1 MSGLRAYALAA
12 ALIAAGFSGG
22 ASAQQ
27 LGSYGNVW
35 EIAEP
40 DAIDAIKGHL
50 TKMEKEGELKK
61 FWEDYRS
68 RALNGI
74 ENPPPIEGI
83 TTAKEAKVW
92 IFDPAIVYNEA
103 VRDHLGNILVPAG
116 TRVNPL
122 DYINL
127 SKSLIFIDGRDEA
140 QVSFAKRQIKSRP
153 RDKVIL
159 VGGSFLKLSREWKVP
174 VYFDQQGAL
183 TRRFNI
189 QRVPAVVSQKGKQ
202 LQIQEFA
209 L

>member
-1 MSGLRAYALAA
+1 MTALRAFALAA
-12 ALIAAGFSGG
+12 ILSVGFSSS
-22 ASAQQ
+22 ACAQQ

-35 EIAEP
+35 DIAEP

-50 TKMEKEGELKK
+50 SQMEREGKLKK
-61 FWEDYRS
+61 FWEDYRN

-74 ENPPPIEGI
+74 ESPPPVEGI
-83 TTAKEAKVW
+83 TTATEARTW
-92 IFDPAIVYNEA
+92 TFDPSIVYNES
-103 VRDHLGNILVPAG
+103 VRDHLGNVLVPAG

-127 SKSLIFIDGRDEA
+127 SKALIFIDARDQS
-140 QVSFAKRQIKSRP
+140 QVEFAKKQVKARP

-174 VYFDQQGAL
+174 VYYDQQGAL
-183 TRRFNI
+183 TKRFNI